1 MKNNSTSSP
10 FHAAQNMDYRFPL
23 TFAVMLLGIIIMFL
37 PEEVKIIIAG
47 IVFLIGSAL
56 TASILQEK
64 FNASKK
70 HEEKSVNGMV
80 TLPFRDVIAKKR
92 SESLRQKIAA

>member
-23 TFAVMLLGIIIMFL
+23 TFAAMLLGIIIMFL

-47 IVFLIGSAL
+47 IVFLVGSAL
-56 TASILQEK
+56 VASILQEK
-64 FNASKK
+64 FNARKK
-70 HEEKSVNGMV
+70 HVEKSTTGTA
-80 TLPFRDVIAKKR
+80 TLHFRDVIAKER
-92 SESLRQKIAA
+92 SMILRQKIAA